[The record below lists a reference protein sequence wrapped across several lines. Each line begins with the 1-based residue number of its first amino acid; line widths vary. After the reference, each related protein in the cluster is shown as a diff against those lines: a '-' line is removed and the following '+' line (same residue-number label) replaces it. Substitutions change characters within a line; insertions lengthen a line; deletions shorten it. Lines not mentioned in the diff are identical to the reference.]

1 MCYVLPVHACI
12 YYYSIVADFIGVSY
26 QRFWIL
32 ILQLGFYF
40 IFVFWLVFFI
50 SSSLFSHSLR
60 QQQSS
65 PTAGRLASKGKFYNV
80 NFLFTTFMARKAHEM
95 AHVSRGGRTEC
106 GLERFKCLTDYRLEL
121 WLVKDS
127 VYLSCIAVNEFIFDS
142 FDVWVLVVYVVC
154 CLLPVPVQT
163 LIKL

>member
-40 IFVFWLVFFI
+40 IFAFWLVFFI

-106 GLERFKCLTDYRLEL
+106 CLERFKCLTDYRLEL

-142 FDVWVLVVYVVC
+142 LDVWVLVVYVVC